1 MSELISIVVPVYGVE
16 KYLRQCVE
24 SVLAQTYPVWE
35 LILVD
40 DGSPD
45 LSGAICDEY
54 AAKDS
59 RVRVIH
65 RENGGMSA
73 ARNSGLDVAKG
84 EYVSFIDSDD
94 AVAEDYLE
102 VLYDLI
108 MVSEADVACADYI
121 EVNDLA
127 DANSDINTDIKRDK
141 RDASSR
147 SMNGR
152 EFTAIMLYQ
161 KSRICNNSVCCK
173 LFRREIFNKFRF
185 KEGIGYEDL
194 EICFRL
200 FPTVGKIAV
209 TDRIFYYYR
218 QHSASYTHVF
228 TPRRAD
234 VLDVTDS
241 MVGYFSRDK
250 KDSTLLRAARSRRL
264 SAHFNILGLLAAS
277 GNEACESFSEEEKK
291 MRERLEARCW
301 KGIKEERRHSLLDES
316 VRFKNKAGILLS
328 FFGKSAYKLFAR
340 FIYR

>member
-1 MSELISIVVPVYGVE
+1 MKDTRLKESVSELISIIIPVYGVE

-45 LSGAICDEY
+45 RSGAICDEY

-84 EYVSFIDSDD
+84 DYVNFIDSDD
-94 AVAEDYLE
+94 VVAEDYLQ

-108 MVSEADVACADYI
+108 KMTGAEVACADYRNVDDNAASNFICNPGSKKDKI
-121 EVNDLA
+121 ETGFQLLD
-127 DANSDINTDIKRDK
+127 
-141 RDASSR
+141 
-147 SMNGR
+147 GR
-152 EFTAIMLYQ
+152 EFTGMMLYQ
-161 KSRICNNSVCCK
+161 KSSICNNSVCDK
-173 LFRREIFNKFRF
+173 LFRREIFNKLRF
-185 KEGIGYEDL
+185 KVGIGYEDL
-194 EICFRL
+194 EICCRL
-200 FPTVGKIAV
+200 FPKIGKIAASA
-209 TDRIFYYYR
+209 RILYYYR
-218 QHSASYTHVF
+218 QHSGSYTHVF

-241 MVGYFSRDK
+241 MTRYFSSPK
-250 KDSTLLRAARSRRL
+250 LLKAARSRRL
-264 SAHFNILGLLAAS
+264 SAHFNILGLLAAD
-277 GNEACESFSEEEKK
+277 EAADTEWKADCGQ
-291 MRERLEARCW
+291 RCW
-301 KGIKEERRHSLLDES
+301 SVIKEERMGCLFDPEVRLKNKLGILVSLL
-316 VRFKNKAGILLS
+316 
-328 FFGKSAYKLFAR
+328 GKSAYKLFAR